1 MTIRPWLCA
10 LTVGPL
16 LQCLPLWQDA
26 AHAAFP
32 GRTALGTD
40 ALSGGASYEDLVD
53 MHCQRRKFNL
63 WVVTAALKSGAH
75 MADVMV
81 TVRDSSQRVV
91 FENALEGPWLFLQ
104 LPRGRYEVQA
114 QWNGEV
120 HRTTTTTIHAGDH
133 HQAFFYFDV
142 PDQLSPDSRKPF
154 PYNPYGE
161 TGQ

>member
-1 MTIRPWLCA
+1 MKIRPWLCA
-10 LTVGPL
+10 LTVSPL
-16 LQCLPLWQDA
+16 LQCLPLWHGA
-26 AHAAFP
+26 AHAAVP
-32 GRTALGTD
+32 GHTSLGTA

-53 MHCQRRKFNL
+53 MHRQRRKFNL

-81 TVRDSSQRVV
+81 TVRDSAQRVV

-120 HRTTTTTIHAGDH
+120 HRTTTTIHAGDH

-142 PDQLSPDSRKPF
+142 PDQLSPESRKPF

-161 TGQ
+161 AGQ